1 MDVAPAATARSG
13 RLKHA
18 WDLVSEGLR
27 GSTRDFTEGYVGHA
41 VIVLAIPTVMEM
53 AMESLFAVV
62 DVFFV
67 SQLGAD
73 AVAVVGLT
81 EAMLSIVY
89 SVAIGLC
96 IGAGAIVARRI
107 GEKDREAAAVAAV
120 QVIVLGIL
128 VSAAIGVLGAL
139 NARRLLGLM
148 GGNESVLGDSARFTV
163 IMLGGN
169 VVIVL
174 IFLIN
179 AIFRAAG
186 DAAIAMR
193 VLWIANLIN
202 LVLDPLLIF
211 GIGPFPEL
219 GVVGAAVAT
228 TTGRGTAVCIQ
239 LALLFSG
246 RGRLAVG
253 RRHLRLVPEVMWNVC
268 RLSGVGMLQILVH
281 TTAWVG
287 LVRVIASFGSAAVA
301 GYTIGIRTIL
311 FAILPSWGLSSASA
325 TLVGQAL
332 GAKKPER
339 AESAVW
345 TACRYNLMFLG
356 SIGTIFVVFT
366 SNIVALYTDDA
377 EIARHAIDCLRIVS
391 LGFVFYAY
399 GMVLTQSFNGAGDTW
414 TPTWINL
421 GCLWAWQIPLAW
433 MLALRLGLGPR
444 GVYVAIT
451 ISFSTLAIV
460 SAVIFRRGRW
470 KKKRV

>member
-13 RLKHA
+13 RLKHT

-139 NARRLLGLM
+139 NARRLLALM
-148 GGNESVLGDSARFTV
+148 GANESVLGDSARFTV

-219 GVVGAAVAT
+219 GVVGASVAT

-253 RRHLRLVPEVMWNVC
+253 RSHLRLVPEVMWNVC

-311 FAILPSWGLSSASA
+311 FAILPSWGLSAASA

-339 AESAVW
+339 AERAVW

-433 MLALRLGLGPR
+433 LLALRLGLGPR

-451 ISFSTLAIV
+451 IAFSTLAIV
-460 SAVIFRRGRW
+460 SAVIFRRGGW

>member
-1 MDVAPAATARSG
+1 MDVAPAATARVG

-311 FAILPSWGLSSASA
+311 FAILPSWGLSAASA
-325 TLVGQAL
+325 TMVGQAL

-345 TACRYNLMFLG
+345 TACRYNLLFLG
-356 SIGTIFVVFT
+356 SIGTIFVLFT

-391 LGFVFYAY
+391 LGFIFYAY

-451 ISFSTLAIV
+451 IAFSTLAIV